1 MEVKQIRKKSP
12 KNGRT
17 QTRVTFLCDNENYEI
32 LKEMPNKGRTI
43 NNALLEYFKKPFQSR
58 GGDEDRAP
66 RRE

>member
-32 LKEMPNKGRTI
+32 LKDMPNKGRTI
-43 NNALLEYFKKPFQSR
+43 NNALLEYLKKPF
-58 GGDEDRAP
+58 
-66 RRE
+66 